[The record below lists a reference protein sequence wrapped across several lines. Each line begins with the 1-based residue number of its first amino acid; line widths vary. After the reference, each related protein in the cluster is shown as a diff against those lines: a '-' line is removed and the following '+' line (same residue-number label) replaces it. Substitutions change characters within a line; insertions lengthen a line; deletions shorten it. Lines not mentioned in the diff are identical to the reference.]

1 MSASI
6 TSPLIRITLRFDI
19 MTVPV
24 DQLHI
29 VIRLFPTEF
38 SGNDMIDLHQ
48 IVPPKKYTAP
58 LASTSLSFEECR
70 HSLFDAGHPA

>member
-29 VIRLFPTEF
+29 VIRLFSTEF
-38 SGNDMIDLHQ
+38 PGNDMINLHQ
-48 IVPPKKYTAP
+48 IVPPK
-58 LASTSLSFEECR
+58 E
-70 HSLFDAGHPA
+70 

>member
-1 MSASI
+1 VIVIHTLPVSALS

-29 VIRLFPTEF
+29 VIRLFSTEF

-48 IVPPKKYTAP
+48 IVPPK
-58 LASTSLSFEECR
+58 E
-70 HSLFDAGHPA
+70 